1 MTETTK
7 DLIARLM
14 QHVEDTMCEAEVDYS
29 AGHLAGASVSY
40 DSDFLQT
47 CFETELAAAL
57 ARDSLAETPQE
68 SLVNTVERF
77 DNGLTVSGGGS
88 YMWPYEQGKYVRYDD
103 YAAVLVRE
111 AALLAAL
118 TVLVNLNENHSPFGG
133 EIYQDR
139 VDRAWDTARALVVKP

>member
-14 QHVEDTMCEAEVDYS
+14 QHVEDTMCEAEVDYP
-29 AGHLAGASVSY
+29 AGYEAGANVSY

-47 CFETELAAAL
+47 CFETELSAAL
-57 ARDSLAETPQE
+57 A
-68 SLVNTVERF
+68 
-77 DNGLTVSGGGS
+77 
-88 YMWPYEQGKYVRYDD
+88 
-103 YAAVLVRE
+103 RE